1 MGKSLLDVL
10 RDVTLDPG
18 EQAAFTAD
26 PAGYLAQYGYEDV
39 QADDLN
45 EAFSLV
51 ADTLPPEVAQA
62 VSTGNGPLAGADQ
75 FGETGDAGDLG
86 PGDLS
91 GDGSQSFGAGFD
103 TGVPDQPDPALA
115 DDTDDSAV
123 ADETVTVT
131 EDDADFGGSHDVG
144 FGEGS
149 DATYGA
155 DDVDGEGDGLDA
167 AGPFDGDATDDI
179 TGELTDDGVDD
190 GSGSADGF
198 SLTPEVDDAS
208 GLHNVEDTDDV
219 DDSFGDGGDGG
230 FDAADL
236 SESLDDIDDIGSF

>member
-1 MGKSLLDVL
+1 VGKSLLDVL

-39 QADDLN
+39 QADDLS

-75 FGETGDAGDLG
+75 FGDSGNLGGDLG
-86 PGDLS
+86 PGDLG
-91 GDGSQSFGAGFD
+91 GDGSQAFGAGFD
-103 TGVPDQPDPALA
+103 TGVPDQPDLALA
-115 DDTDDSAV
+115 GDTDDSVV
-123 ADETVTVT
+123 ADETAI

-155 DDVDGEGDGLDA
+155 DDIDGDGLDD
-167 AGPFDGDATDDI
+167 AGPFDGDTTDDI
-179 TGELTDDGVDD
+179 TGELTDDGMDD
-190 GSGSADGF
+190 GADQAGGF
-198 SLTPEVDDAS
+198 SLTPEVDTSALDR
-208 GLHNVEDTDDV
+208 VEDTDDV

-236 SESLDDIDDIGSF
+236 PDSVDDIDDIGSF